1 MMRALPASLILALLV
16 GLPLRAGAEKPG
28 SAGTG
33 TVQWMPFTQATQS
46 AASKGKY
53 VFVDI
58 YTDWCEYCKQLDA
71 TTFKAPTVLAELD
84 KNFVSS
90 KLNAE
95 SETPLAWKGKKL
107 TASKLAALWQVD
119 GFPTLMFLNSKGEII
134 GSFSSY
140 ADPKLMVKLLTYIS
154 SGARER
160 KVSFEDYVKGSS

>member
-1 MMRALPASLILALLV
+1 MMRFLPASLILTLLV
-16 GLPLRAGAEKPG
+16 SLPLQAADKPG
-28 SAGTG
+28 S
-33 TVQWMPFTQATQS
+33 VQWTPFTQATQN

-71 TTFKAPTVLAELD
+71 VTFHAPTVLAELD
-84 KNFVSS
+84 KHFVSS

-95 SETPLAWKGKKL
+95 SDVPLVWKGRKM
-107 TASKLAALWQVD
+107 TASKLASLWQVD

-160 KVSFEDYVKGSS
+160 KVSFEDYVKASG